1 MFEIEGRGGLGRRG
15 LWTRSGRTL
24 TTPLALF
31 VHTPSRP
38 APAFAEGIFVSER
51 SEDPRF
57 QVRTSGS
64 YFDPRPPAH
73 PDDLPPSKG
82 VPRSLADLE
91 IPQAAV
97 AGDLALVA
105 GESDV
110 AQAGAAEA
118 VFLANGPEFERS
130 PRDFVAIVRQV
141 RETLGPSK
149 VLAVTGLATPSN
161 ASVLVYIGIDVI
173 DSSRMLL
180 DTARGVFHTSDGS
193 LPLTEVDRAA
203 CACPPCAAGL
213 DLGAHNDLALHR
225 EILLVRNHLS
235 HGRLRELVERR
246 LANAPWNTAV
256 VRHLD
261 LRGYDLVEPYTPVAG
276 GPMLAYAHESLHR
289 PEIVRF
295 RRRVRERYRKPP
307 SARVLLLLP
316 CSARKPYSTSRS
328 HRRFR
333 DAILAAGHPSVVH
346 EVIVTSPLG
355 LIPRELERFHPA
367 RDYDIPVTGDWSR
380 DEAAIVTEDLRA
392 FVAANRYDA
401 IVAHLGAEAPIVKET
416 LGDVILSAAGDRPS
430 SDAALESL
438 TRTLKEQTASFERAP
453 KARRFA
459 EDLSNIARFQFGEAG
474 PPLVDGVTFR
484 GRFPDVRLIRDGRQL
499 AMYTDRGMLSLT
511 LEGGSILASQDAYWV
526 EIEDFFPKGNVF
538 AIGVSD
544 AAPEI
549 RPGDEVVVR
558 HVGQVRAVGTSVLNA
573 REMIDL
579 KRGEA
584 VHIRHA
590 APPPP

>member
-1 MFEIEGRGGLGRRG
+1 MFEIEARGGMGRRG
-15 LWTRSGRTL
+15 LWTRSDRTL

-31 VHTPSRP
+31 VHTASRP
-38 APAFAEGIFVSER
+38 APGFAEGIFVSER

-57 QVRTSGS
+57 QVRTGGS

-91 IPQAAV
+91 IPQATV

-105 GESDV
+105 GESDIS
-110 AQAGAAEA
+110 QAGPADA

-130 PRDFVAIVRQV
+130 PRDFVSIVRQV

-161 ASVLVYIGIDVI
+161 VSVLVYSGIDVI
-173 DSSRMLL
+173 DSSRMQL
-180 DTARGVFHTSDGS
+180 DSARGVFHTSDGS
-193 LPLTEVDRAA
+193 LSAAEADRAA
-203 CACPPCAAGL
+203 CGCSACTAGQ

-225 EILLVRNHLS
+225 EILLVRNHLL

-256 VRHLD
+256 IRHLD

-295 RRRVRERYRKPP
+295 RRRIRERYRKPP
-307 SARVLLLLP
+307 STRVLLLLP

-333 DAILAAGHPSVVH
+333 DAILAAGNPSIVH

-380 DEAAIVTEDLRA
+380 DEAAIVTEDLQA

-401 IVAHLGAEAPIVKET
+401 IVAHLGAEAPIVKEA
-416 LGDVILSAAGDRPS
+416 LGDVILSAGDRPS

-438 TRTLKEQTASFERAP
+438 TRTLKEQTASFERVP
-453 KARRFA
+453 KAHRFA

-474 PPLVDGVTFR
+474 LALVEGVTFR
-484 GRFPDVRLIRDGRQL
+484 GRFPNVRLIRDGRQL
-499 AMYTDRGMLSLT
+499 AMHTDRGMLSLT
-511 LEGGSILASQDAYWV
+511 LDGGSILASQDTYCV

-538 AIGVSD
+538 AVGVSN

-558 HVGQVRAVGTSVLNA
+558 HRDQVRAVGTSVLNA

-584 VHIRHA
+584 VHVRHA
-590 APPPP
+590 ASPPP